1 MATSMMPRH
10 PTKFVDSALFLLE
23 QRFNFNGLHYLNIIL
38 NYLDFLIFT
47 QYETFIK
54 QEPA

>member
-1 MATSMMPRH
+1 MVTSMMPRH
-10 PTKFVDSALFLLE
+10 PTKFVDSVFLLE
-23 QRFNFNGLHYLNIIL
+23 QRFDFNALHYLNIIL